1 MVNKKVICE
10 LNDMSID
17 KSLKMVYNINKD
29 DGSRS
34 MVIKTAAEIVGIRLE
49 DKAPHS
55 RLVGNSKH
63 DKKKHGGKNEK
74 VHFPRAYPC
83 PYPDMWGADRR

>member
-10 LNDMSID
+10 LDDMSID
-17 KSLKMVYNINKD
+17 KSLKVVYNISKD
-29 DGSRS
+29 DRLKS
-34 MVIKTAAEIVGIRLE
+34 MVMTTAAEIVGIRLE

-74 VHFPRAYPC
+74 VYFPRAYPC
-83 PYPDMWGADRR
+83 PYPDMRGTDRR

>member
-10 LNDMSID
+10 LDDMSID

-34 MVIKTAAEIVGIRLE
+34 MVMTTTAEIVVIRAGE
-49 DKAPHS
+49 KARVLLTGRQFEQS
-55 RLVGNSKH
+55 
-63 DKKKHGGKNEK
+63 
-74 VHFPRAYPC
+74 
-83 PYPDMWGADRR
+83 M

>member
-29 DGSRS
+29 DRS
-34 MVIKTAAEIVGIRLE
+34 KLMVMTTTAETVGIRLGE
-49 DKAPHS
+49 KARVLLTGRQFEQS
-55 RLVGNSKH
+55 
-63 DKKKHGGKNEK
+63 
-74 VHFPRAYPC
+74 
-83 PYPDMWGADRR
+83 M

>member
-34 MVIKTAAEIVGIRLE
+34 MVMTTAAEIVGIRLE

-55 RLVGNSKH
+55 WLVGSSKH
-63 DKKKHGGKNEK
+63 DKKKHGG
-74 VHFPRAYPC
+74 
-83 PYPDMWGADRR
+83 

>member
-10 LNDMSID
+10 LDDMSID

-34 MVIKTAAEIVGIRLE
+34 MVMTTAAEIVGIRAGE
-49 DKAPHS
+49 T
-55 RLVGNSKH
+55 
-63 DKKKHGGKNEK
+63 
-74 VHFPRAYPC
+74 VHVLLTGRQFEQS
-83 PYPDMWGADRR
+83 M

>member
-10 LNDMSID
+10 LDDMSID

-34 MVIKTAAEIVGIRLE
+34 MVMTTTTEIVGIRLG
-49 DKAPHS
+49 DKAPHF
-55 RLVGNSKH
+55 RLVGNS
-63 DKKKHGGKNEK
+63 NN
-74 VHFPRAYPC
+74 R
-83 PYPDMWGADRR
+83 

>member
-34 MVIKTAAEIVGIRLE
+34 MVMTTAAEIVGIR
-49 DKAPHS
+49 A
-55 RLVGNSKH
+55 G
-63 DKKKHGGKNEK
+63 EK
-74 VHFPRAYPC
+74 VHVLPAGRQFEQS
-83 PYPDMWGADRR
+83 M

>member
-1 MVNKKVICE
+1 MRTVFSVLVTVIVHKKIT
-10 LNDMSID
+10 LTLDDMSID

-63 DKKKHGGKNEK
+63 DKKKHGG
-74 VHFPRAYPC
+74 
-83 PYPDMWGADRR
+83 